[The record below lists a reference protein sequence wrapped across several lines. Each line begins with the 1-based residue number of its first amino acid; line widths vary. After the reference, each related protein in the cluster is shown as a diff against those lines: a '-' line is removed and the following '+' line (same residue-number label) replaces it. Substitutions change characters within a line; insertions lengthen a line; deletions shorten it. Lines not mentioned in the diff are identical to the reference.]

1 MQNDPRYLELMLLSV
16 WLGFLGADRF
26 FLARFNRS
34 HGKWAYWKL
43 FTLGGI
49 GIWWLADIIYIASN
63 RTRIQDIVDN
73 KWQWRKYNGRISA
86 AATVTAVL
94 AIILVLWIGPESVVP
109 PQIEI
114 SPKSGE
120 PGTTFNVTVSGL
132 RPYSKITETIVRLP
146 DQNVMQQIEYGV
158 SWWGTVTFP
167 VPTSSFGISASAVDY
182 LCKVPYGAKYL
193 SGKFTINPKGG
204 SEPTIFM
211 EAVPGSQGTEFTI
224 EGYQFTHLKRVAY
237 RINKTNANQWM
248 KITEGEININSDSRF
263 SYALTGLK
271 FKAGDYLCQIISNS
285 IIIISYPFSA
295 EPTLP
300 YCVVEPE
307 EGFPTT
313 VFNIRCKGLTA
324 RQMATYNIVILNQG
338 WEYQYGAGQENV
350 NNNEGRISFPFKNEQ
365 MPPGTYQCRV
375 SDSTQTLTDNFTIL
389 PGGCSCLCTE
399 PKEGCCPPD
408 FILETSNNQYV
419 HLKHT
424 CGKMV
429 WIAFWQSS
437 CSTCLDQMKIV
448 QKAYEYWSSKELVI
462 LPVNVNES
470 PETVRHFMDDANLTF
485 PVLFDQDQ
493 TVTNTYMPRLYPA
506 NYFVNQN
513 GIIKKIKFGPISS
526 IAELRDIIDKLK

>member
-1 MQNDPRYLELMLLSV
+1 MKNDPRYLELMLLSV

-26 FLARFNRS
+26 FLVRFNSAHR
-34 HGKWAYWKL
+34 KWAYWKL

-49 GIWWLADIIYIASN
+49 GIWWLADIIYVATN
-63 RTRIQDIVDN
+63 RNRIQDIVDN

-94 AIILVLWIGPESVVP
+94 AIILAIWIGLP
-109 PQIEI
+109 PPPPTQFNIL
-114 SPKSGE
+114 PKSGE
-120 PGTTFNVTVSGL
+120 PGTTFNVNVSGL
-132 RPYSKITETIVRLP
+132 RPYSKITETVVRLN
-146 DQNVMQQIEYGV
+146 DQKEMQKIEYRA
-158 SWWGTVTFP
+158 SLWGIVVFP
-167 VPTSSFGISASAVDY
+167 IPTSSFDQSEYPVDY
-182 LCKVPYGAKYL
+182 LCKVSYGDL
-193 SGKFTINPKGG
+193 SISGKFTIKPSRGRVFIT
-204 SEPTIFM
+204 P
-211 EAVPGSQGTEFTI
+211 APGSQGTDFIIKGYEFI
-224 EGYQFTHLKRVAY
+224 SLKTATY
-237 RINKTNANQWM
+237 SISKTDTNTNKSM
-248 KITEGEININSDSRF
+248 IITEGAITIDSDGTF
-263 SYALTGLK
+263 SYELTGII
-271 FKAGDYLCQIISNS
+271 FDPGEYVCQIVARGEMATCK
-285 IIIISYPFSA
+285 FWV
-295 EPTLP
+295 EQTLP
-300 YCVVEPE
+300 YCIVEPE
-307 EGFPTT
+307 EGSPTT
-313 VFNIRCKGLTA
+313 QFTIRCKGLTA
-324 RQMATYNIVILNQG
+324 RQMATYNIVILNKE
-338 WEYQYGAGQENV
+338 WEYQYGAGQEFTDK
-350 NNNEGRISFPFKNEQ
+350 GSISFIFKNEQ

-375 SDSTQTLTDNFTIL
+375 SDSTQTLTDNFTVL
-389 PGGCSCLCTE
+389 TGGCLCLCTE

-448 QKAYEYWSSKELVI
+448 QKAYEYWTSKELVI

-470 PETVRHFMDDANLTF
+470 PEIVRHFMDDANLTF

-526 IAELRDIIDKLK
+526 IAELRDIIDELK

>member
-1 MQNDPRYLELMLLSV
+1 MKSDPRYLELMLLSV

-26 FLARFNRS
+26 FLARLNNTHR
-34 HGKWAYWKL
+34 KWAYWKL

-63 RTRIQDIVDN
+63 RKRLQDIVDN

-86 AATVTAVL
+86 VATVIAVL
-94 AIILVLWIGPESVVP
+94 VIILAFWIGPPRSLP
-109 PQIEI
+109 TQFDI

-120 PGTTFNVTVSGL
+120 LGTTFNVNVSGL
-132 RPYSKITETIVRLP
+132 RPFSKITETVVRIY
-146 DQNVMQQIEYGV
+146 DQKIMQQIEYRV
-158 SWWGTVTFP
+158 SWWGNVNFAI
-167 VPTSSFGISASAVDY
+167 PTSSFGLSDSPVDY
-182 LCKVPYGAKYL
+182 LCKVMHEGSYVTGQ
-193 SGKFTINPKGG
+193 FTINSKGLG
-204 SEPTIFM
+204 KTIFM
-211 EAVPGSQGTEFTI
+211 KVVPGSQGTEFTI
-224 EGYQFTHLKRVAY
+224 EGYEFTHFKKVAY
-237 RINKTNANQWM
+237 RIIKTNANQWM
-248 KITEGEININSDSRF
+248 KITEGEINIDSDSRF

-271 FKAGDYLCQIISNS
+271 FEAGDYLCQIIANS
-285 IIIISYPFSA
+285 VIIISCPFSA

-300 YCVVEPE
+300 YCIVEPE

-324 RQMATYNIVILNQG
+324 RQMATYNIVILNKE
-338 WEYQYGAGQENV
+338 WEYQYGAGQENI

-375 SDSTQTLTDNFTIL
+375 SDSTQTLTDNFTVL
-389 PGGCSCLCTE
+389 PGGCSCLCNE

-424 CGKMV
+424 CGKIV

-448 QKAYEYWSSKELVI
+448 QKAYEFWTSKELVI

-493 TVTNTYMPRLYPA
+493 SVANTYMPRLYPA
-506 NYFVNQN
+506 NYFVNQD

-526 IAELRDIIDKLK
+526 IAELRDIIDELK